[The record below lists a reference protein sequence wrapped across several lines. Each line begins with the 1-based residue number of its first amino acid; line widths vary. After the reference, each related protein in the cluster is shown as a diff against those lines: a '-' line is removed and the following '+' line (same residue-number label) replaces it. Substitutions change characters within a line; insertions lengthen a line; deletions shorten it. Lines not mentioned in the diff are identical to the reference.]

1 MDDEVKDSPLERL
14 RKRLYAQQNT
24 PQATEKKF
32 DATRSAQEPQH
43 WQPDPLPATP
53 KKRMSLA
60 TTFLLFAAGFFVIA
74 GLTTA
79 GVLFFGG
86 RSVSS
91 DLLAIAVEE
100 GPVSVPGGKATSF
113 TISLTNNNP
122 LPVTRGTVTLLFP
135 EGTVDP
141 DDASVRL
148 THYTEEIGPLAPG
161 ETIEKQVR
169 AAFFGT
175 ENQRLSVPITV
186 EYETE
191 NSNATFTK
199 KITHSFTIS
208 SSPVTLTATALKEI
222 SPGQPATIRLSVR
235 SNASEPLNLV
245 AIKAEYPFGFSPT
258 NETPTPLSSGLFVLE
273 TLAPGQEI
281 EIRITGPLY
290 GEIGEER
297 VFRFTA
303 GQLKSIEGREFGVP
317 YMVTSVPISIAKP
330 FLAVDVSLNREESDP
345 IVVATGEQVA
355 GLVSWE
361 NTLDSTVSNARITVT
376 LSGDALDPESVEA
389 VGGFYRS
396 SDRTIVFDKNT
407 SASLGNLQP
416 NDTGNGSFTF
426 RSKVGSG
433 MNSLRNPT
441 MKVTV
446 SVSGQRLGAG
456 RVPETI
462 TSSLTRDI
470 RVHSDLSM
478 TSRIVRTTGPF
489 TNTGPW
495 PPEADKETTYTVLL
509 SASNTVNSVANAQV
523 RFTLPAYVR
532 FMGNKSGDGSITYN
546 ESTREVLWTV
556 GDMGA
561 GSQASSALQIGFL
574 PSISQKGTSPI
585 LVSTQAITGYDR
597 FAGGEIGGDA
607 GTLTTQTT
615 TDPAYQSSYGAVL
628 Q

>member
-1 MDDEVKDSPLERL
+1 MEEEVKDSPLERL
-14 RKRLYAQQNT
+14 RKRLYTSQGAS
-24 PQATEKKF
+24 PK
-32 DATRSAQEPQH
+32 ATRSVDMPVETQEPQH
-43 WQPDPLPATP
+43 WQPDPLPKMP
-53 KKRMSLA
+53 KKRMSVA
-60 TTFLLFAAGFFVIA
+60 TIFLLFAAGFFVLA

-122 LPVTRGTVTLLFP
+122 LPVTGGTLTLLFP
-135 EGTVDP
+135 DGTVDP
-141 DDASVRL
+141 DDASVKL
-148 THYTEEIGPLAPG
+148 THYTEEIGPMAPG

-199 KITHSFTIS
+199 KITHSFSIS
-208 SSPVTLTATALKEI
+208 SSPVTLTASALTEI
-222 SPGQPATIRLSVR
+222 SPGQPATIKLSVR

-258 NETPTPLSSGLFVLE
+258 SETPTPLASGLFVLE

-281 EIRITGPLY
+281 EIKITGPLY
-290 GEIGEER
+290 GEVGQER

-317 YMVTSVPISIAKP
+317 YMVTSVPISIARP
-330 FLAVDVSLNREESDP
+330 FLAVGVSLNRDDGDP

-407 SASLGNLQP
+407 SGSLGSLQP
-416 NDTGNGSFTF
+416 GDTGNGSFTF
-426 RSKVGSG
+426 RSKVGGG

-441 MKVTV
+441 MQVSV

-462 TSSLTRDI
+462 TSTLSRNI
-470 RVHSDLSM
+470 RVHSDLAVS
-478 TSRIVRTTGPF
+478 SRIVRTVGGF

-532 FMGNKSGDGSITYN
+532 FTGSTSGDGSITYT
-546 ESTREVLWTV
+546 ESTREVLWNI

-561 GSQASSALQIGFL
+561 GGGASSALQIAFL
-574 PSISQKGTSPI
+574 PSVQQKGTSPI
-585 LVSTQAITGYDR
+585 LVSTQTITGYDR

-607 GTLTTQTT
+607 GTLTTQTS

-628 Q
+628 R

>member
-1 MDDEVKDSPLERL
+1 MSV
-14 RKRLYAQQNT
+14 
-24 PQATEKKF
+24 AT
-32 DATRSAQEPQH
+32 
-43 WQPDPLPATP
+43 L
-53 KKRMSLA
+53 
-60 TTFLLFAAGFFVIA
+60 FLLFATGFFVLA

-79 GVLFFGG
+79 GVLFLGG

-122 LPVTRGTVTLLFP
+122 LPVTGGTLTLLFP

-141 DDASVRL
+141 DDASIKL
-148 THYTEEIGPLAPG
+148 THYTEEIGQMAPG

-258 NETPTPLSSGLFVLE
+258 SETPTPLASGLFVLE

-281 EIRITGPLY
+281 EIKITGPLY
-290 GEIGEER
+290 GEIGQER

-317 YMVTSVPISIAKP
+317 YMVTSVPIAIAQP
-330 FLAVDVSLNREESDP
+330 FLAVGVSLNRDDGDP
-345 IVVATGEQVA
+345 IVVSTGEQVA

-407 SASLGNLQP
+407 SSSLGSLQP
-416 NDTGNGSFTF
+416 GDTGNGSFTF
-426 RSKVGSG
+426 RSKVGSA
-433 MNSLRNPT
+433 MSALRNPT
-441 MKVTV
+441 MQVSV

-462 TSSLTRDI
+462 TSTLSRNI
-470 RVHSDLSM
+470 RVHSDLAV
-478 TSRIVRTTGPF
+478 TSRIVRTVGGF

-532 FMGNKSGDGSITYN
+532 FTDNTSGDGTITYT
-546 ESTREVLWTV
+546 ESTREVLWNI

-561 GSQASSALQIGFL
+561 GGGASSALQIAFL

-585 LVSTQAITGYDR
+585 LVSTQTITGYDR

-607 GTLTTQTT
+607 GTLTTQTS
-615 TDPAYQSSYGAVL
+615 TDPQYQSSYGAVL
-628 Q
+628 R